1 MVVRDQIVLHLEEAA
16 GNWISCES
24 LGDKLGVSRSTV
36 ARHISRLKEDGYAIE
51 SAPNKGYALRET
63 FDLLVPRR
71 IREGLETKAFGKK
84 EIVYCTEIDST
95 NLKAKDLAARGAPE
109 GTIVI
114 AEKQTKGKGRKTRNW
129 FSPPRDGI
137 YLSLI
142 LRPNIAPRQAP
153 RITLLTAVSVAETLR
168 SLTALELTIKWP
180 NDILV
185 NGKKLAG
192 ILTEMSSEKDTT
204 KYVVVGLG
212 LNVNTP
218 LFPDDIRDRAT
229 SLLIETRKRFSRPAL
244 IREYLKWHERY
255 YDIFQSM
262 GFEPIR
268 KRWKELAEIIGQ
280 QVTVAAIDK
289 EYQGEVQD
297 IDEDGAL
304 ILQDKTGQVHRIIFG
319 DVSLLR

>member
-1 MVVRDQIVLHLEEAA
+1 MAVRDQIVLHLEEAA
-16 GNWISCES
+16 GNWVSCES
-24 LGDKLGVSRSTV
+24 LGDKLGASRSTIV
-36 ARHISRLKEDGYAIE
+36 RNLSRLINDGYPIE
-51 SAPNKGYALRET
+51 SSPREGYSLRGT
-63 FDLLVPRR
+63 SDLLAPRR
-71 IREGLETKAFGKK
+71 IREGLETKAFGKG
-84 EIVYCTEIDST
+84 EIAYFTEIDST

-114 AEKQTKGKGRKTRNW
+114 SEKQTKGRGRKTRNW

-142 LRPNIAPRQAP
+142 LRPNIAPRHAP

-168 SLTALELTIKWP
+168 SLIGLELAIKWP

-192 ILTEMSSEKDTT
+192 ILTEMSSEKGAID
-204 KYVVVGLG
+204 YVVVGLG

-218 LFPDDIRDRAT
+218 IFPDDIKDTAT
-229 SLLIETRKRFSRPAL
+229 SLLIETGKRFSRAEL
-244 IREYLKWHERY
+244 VRDYLKRHERY
-255 YDIFQSM
+255 YEVFQSM

-268 KRWKELAEIIGQ
+268 ERWKELTNIIGQ
-280 QVTVAAIDK
+280 QVTIAAIDSA
-289 EYQGEVQD
+289 YHGEVQD
-297 IDEDGAL
+297 IDQDGAL
-304 ILQDKTGQVHRIIFG
+304 ILKDKTGQVHRIIFG

>member
-1 MVVRDQIVLHLEEAA
+1 MAGRDQIVLHLEEAA
-16 GNWISCES
+16 GNWVSCES
-24 LGDKLGVSRSTV
+24 LGDKLGVSRSTIV
-36 ARHISRLKEDGYAIE
+36 RHISRLKEDGYAIE

-71 IREGLETKAFGKK
+71 IRQGLETKAFGKK

-95 NLKAKDLAARGAPE
+95 NLKAKDLAANGAPE
-109 GTIVI
+109 GAIVI
-114 AEKQTKGKGRKTRNW
+114 SEKQTEGRGRKAREW

-142 LRPNIAPRQAP
+142 LRPNIAPRHAP

-168 SLTALELTIKWP
+168 SLIGLELAIKWP

-192 ILTEMSSEKDTT
+192 ILTEMSSEKGAID
-204 KYVVVGLG
+204 YVVVGLG

-218 LFPDDIRDRAT
+218 IFPDDIKDTAT
-229 SLLIETRKRFSRPAL
+229 SLLIETGKRFSRAEL
-244 IREYLKWHERY
+244 VRDYLKWHERY
-255 YDIFQSM
+255 YEIFLSM

-280 QVTVAAIDK
+280 QVTVAAIDR

-304 ILQDKTGQVHRIIFG
+304 ILQDKAGQVHRITFG